1 MIELDKIRQQIK
13 TAFQFSTSQYNISCN
28 GIKIKSFKDS
38 IIDKLV
44 NDNLKRSLEHLKK
57 AQSQKMAYCVSEW
70 AKISLFF
77 VFHKSFQE
85 QESCDSELFDLFE
98 LARNPNYCGKV
109 CLSRLKGSIGIL
121 KDQFLSILWI
131 MVINFDS
138 KLLLLKLNIDKSNFT
153 GKIQKIHEICSQSTE
168 SLRNTNEIGK
178 DAGKK
183 AQWWKLRK
191 SLDSEL
197 ISLCSDLNEELFSH
211 SSVKTSKTLTFLL
224 FCRKF

>member
-1 MIELDKIRQQIK
+1 MIELDKIRQEIK
-13 TAFQFSTSQYNISCN
+13 TVFKVPKTYHVSCN
-28 GIKIKSFKDS
+28 GIKINNFKDS
-38 IIDKLV
+38 IIEKIV
-44 NDNLKRSLEHLKK
+44 KDNLKRSLEHLKK
-57 AQSQKMAYCVSEW
+57 AQSQKIGYYISEW

-77 VFHKSFQE
+77 IFYKSL

-197 ISLCSDLNEELFSH
+197 ISLCSDLNEEIFSN
-211 SSVKTSKTLTFLL
+211 SSVKNKRSKILTLF
-224 FCRKF
+224 F